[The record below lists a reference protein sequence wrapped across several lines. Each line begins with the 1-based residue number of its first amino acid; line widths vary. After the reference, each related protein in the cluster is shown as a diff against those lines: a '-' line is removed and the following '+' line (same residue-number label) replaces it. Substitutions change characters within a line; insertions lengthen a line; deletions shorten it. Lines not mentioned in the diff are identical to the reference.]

1 MLADYSGEI
10 GNSVPIYYWNELA
23 VRWGVSAETT
33 GTSLQA
39 LFTDQKFLSC
49 CKRIIEGFDEVW
61 DGNNFVGKYTGDASD
76 AIEEAEGII
85 NQTLECCEVWSV
97 EDYLFSNCS
106 LREHWDEQPVEQ
118 AVAELE
124 SSVENNCEVDG
135 DFEDALLEKAKD
147 EMYWHADH
155 VNRNHVKTL
164 WGRGLVTL
172 SEVRNWLKE
181 IK

>member
-1 MLADYSGEI
+1 MNIITKNLEEKAPLYYKYQNEFNPQPAYIELDCRGEGELLADYSGEI

-49 CKRIIEGFDEVW
+49 CKRIIEAFDEVW

-135 DFEDALLEKAKD
+135 DFEDALL
-147 EMYWHADH
+147 
-155 VNRNHVKTL
+155 
-164 WGRGLVTL
+164 
-172 SEVRNWLKE
+172 
-181 IK
+181 